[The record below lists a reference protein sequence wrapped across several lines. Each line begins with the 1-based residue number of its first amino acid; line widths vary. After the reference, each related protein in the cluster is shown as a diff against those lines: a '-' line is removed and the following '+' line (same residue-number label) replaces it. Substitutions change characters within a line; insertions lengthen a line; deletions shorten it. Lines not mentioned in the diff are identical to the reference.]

1 MAGATATTNPHCA
14 PAAHPSRRSG
24 PRCAARIHS
33 RVSPPTLFRRKTGL
47 FPDRESSS
55 RAVTRVRPRRLQDQ
69 HPRCAAR
76 IHSRVSHPTSVPSSN
91 VRRRASLLNADR
103 RSSSRAVTRVR
114 PRRLQDQQPGA
125 YLRAPHSER
134 RGRPYACKMR
144 SLGSRA
150 RRVINTRR
158 ANTRLTAFL
167 PIGVRKKGSG
177 RSSKVE
183 RGTLRPTSCT
193 RRPVSLQWATPSPVS
208 LYC

>member
-1 MAGATATTNPHCA
+1 MQTQRALPQARAGGGQMAGATATTIPHCA

-33 RVSPPTLFRRKTGL
+33 RVSPPT
-47 FPDRESSS
+47 
-55 RAVTRVRPRRLQDQ
+55 
-69 HPRCAAR
+69 
-76 IHSRVSHPTSVPSSN
+76 SVPSSN
-91 VRRRASLLNADR
+91 VRRRASLFNADR

-125 YLRAPHSER
+125 YLWAPHSER